1 MRVPVKNSKVTGFTL
16 IEVMVAMLIMSV
28 GIMALMQT
36 LGYAITF
43 NRGNKLRNDAVLLAG
58 SAMEKQ
64 LQLSTPFPNIT
75 TPRVPFALG
84 YVNYSVVSTVNTFA
98 VYTSPSPKTLMTS
111 SNININVSWRE
122 KAVRKYHSLST
133 IVTR

>member
-1 MRVPVKNSKVTGFTL
+1 MRVPVKNSKVAGFTL

-36 LGYAITF
+36 LGYAITY
-43 NRGNKLRNDAVLLAG
+43 NRSNKLRNDAVLIAG
-58 SAMEKQ
+58 SAMEARRIK
-64 LQLSTPFPNIT
+64 PFSNIT

-84 YVNYSVVSTVNTFA
+84 YVNYSVVSTVTPFSN
-98 VYTSPSPKTLMTS
+98 YTSSK
-111 SNININVSWRE
+111 NIQITVSWRD

-133 IVTR
+133 IVSH